1 MAYKGEKTV
10 LYFEW
15 SRVFGASAVV
25 LLHVFATVL
34 DNETVTQ
41 VGVPRATGWSLIQI
55 IFSRWAVPVFLMIT
69 GALLLS
75 DKRKLDYKKAFKYC
89 KRMSIVLFVFGYLY
103 CLLELMVSSKSFSAL
118 YLAKSLLNLIEG
130 HSWSHMWYLYALIGI
145 YLLSPLCKA
154 FSEKVSRHEYRCL
167 LFVLLIFSSIVPTIN
182 SAFHLSIVNI
192 TWVASSLLYFL
203 LGHYIDKYDIAEYW
217 YFIGF
222 VCLFVIVIATIV
234 GIVFFDDYMNWLRGP
249 DCPFIVIFSCS
260 VFMFFK
266 KHFNKSFKK
275 DGIVINIS
283 NYSFGIYLVHPIFL
297 NLLYKVFN
305 WQNIS
310 IPPILFEIVTFTIV
324 FSLSYALTGLIKMI
338 PVFGKLI

>member
-1 MAYKGEKTV
+1 M
-10 LYFEW
+10 
-15 SRVFGASAVV
+15 
-25 LLHVFATVL
+25 
-34 DNETVTQ
+34 
-41 VGVPRATGWSLIQI
+41 
-55 IFSRWAVPVFLMIT
+55 
-69 GALLLS
+69 
-75 DKRKLDYKKAFKYC
+75 
-89 KRMSIVLFVFGYLY
+89 
-103 CLLELMVSSKSFSAL
+103 
-118 YLAKSLLNLIEG
+118 
-130 HSWSHMWYLYALIGI
+130 
-145 YLLSPLCKA
+145 
-154 FSEKVSRHEYRCL
+154 
-167 LFVLLIFSSIVPTIN
+167 
-182 SAFHLSIVNI
+182 
-192 TWVASSLLYFL
+192 
-203 LGHYIDKYDIAEYW
+203 
-217 YFIGF
+217 
-222 VCLFVIVIATIV
+222 IVIATIV

-310 IPPILFEIVTFTIV
+310 IPPVLFEIVTFIIV